1 MGQTQPLINGKVYDW
16 SDIDIG
22 IDGLENMEVQE
33 ISYDDGEEDEPI
45 YGKGGRQ
52 RGYGTGNY
60 SATVKITL
68 LREDYDAL
76 CRFIKKKGK
85 RFFRYV
91 IPKITVSFANEDS
104 GITTDVLK
112 NVKFNKRSFKQ
123 AQGDKSNTVSLDGSA
138 FKGIKSNGL
147 DA

>member
-1 MGQTQPLINGKVYDW
+1 MADKQLINGKVYDW
-16 SDIDIG
+16 SDITINV
-22 IDGLENMEVQE
+22 DGLENMEVQE
-33 ISYDDGEEDEPI
+33 ISYDDGEEDEVI
-45 YGKGGRQ
+45 YGKGGKP

-60 SATVKITL
+60 SATVKVTL
-68 LREDYDAL
+68 LREDYNEL

-104 GITTDVLK
+104 GTTTDVLHK
-112 NVKFNKRSFKQ
+112 VKFNKRSFKS
-123 AQGDKSNTVSLDGSA
+123 AQGDKSNTVSLDGTA
-138 FKGIKSNGL
+138 IKGIKSNGL